1 LVVLSADA
9 GPITFKA
16 IADTAF
22 VIGSAVPH
30 AQPLHLGSYSVHTNA
45 QALALGEAGIR
56 NRAQLLR
63 EQKRL

>member
-1 LVVLSADA
+1 
-9 GPITFKA
+9 
-16 IADTAF
+16 
-22 VIGSAVPH
+22 
-30 AQPLHLGSYSVHTNA
+30 VHTNA